1 MGTGQ
6 RVGEPVCA
14 TAVPDPL
21 QWLTAAKSAGMQ
33 GGIAVI
39 KHHDGFCLWPTST
52 TKHNV
57 TSSSNANAKETNV
70 PRDFAAAAKKLG
82 MKYGFYISPWDRNSP
97 YWAEKDD
104 DGNYTSTYTNDVF
117 FKQCGEAATYGDD
130 QFEMWF
136 DGARGGSGHYGGKGG
151 KRIVPLNGNTAN
163 SYDAGVKAKAVRI
176 TINDAKACPL
186 LHTVSIY

>member
-1 MGTGQ
+1 M
-6 RVGEPVCA
+6 
-14 TAVPDPL
+14 

-70 PRDFAAAAKKLG
+70 PRDFAAAVKKLG

-117 FKQCGEAATYGDD
+117 FKQCAEAATYGDD

-151 KRIVPLNGNTAN
+151 KRIVPLNGNTAS

>member
-33 GGIAVI
+33 GSIAVI
-39 KHHDGFCLWPTST
+39 KHHDGFCLWLTST

-117 FKQCGEAATYGDD
+117 FKQCAEAATYGDD

-151 KRIVPLNGNTAN
+151 KRIVPLNGNTAS

>member
-1 MGTGQ
+1 M
-6 RVGEPVCA
+6 
-14 TAVPDPL
+14 PDPL
-21 QWLTAAKSAGMQ
+21 QWLT
-33 GGIAVI
+33 
-39 KHHDGFCLWPTST
+39 
-52 TKHNV
+52 
-57 TSSSNANAKETNV
+57 
-70 PRDFAAAAKKLG
+70 AAKKLG

-117 FKQCGEAATYGDD
+117 FKQCAEAATYGDD

-151 KRIVPLNGNTAN
+151 KRIVPLNGNTAS

>member
-1 MGTGQ
+1 M
-6 RVGEPVCA
+6 
-14 TAVPDPL
+14 PDPL

-117 FKQCGEAATYGDD
+117 FKQCAEAATYGDD

-151 KRIVPLNGNTAN
+151 KRIVPLNGNTAS